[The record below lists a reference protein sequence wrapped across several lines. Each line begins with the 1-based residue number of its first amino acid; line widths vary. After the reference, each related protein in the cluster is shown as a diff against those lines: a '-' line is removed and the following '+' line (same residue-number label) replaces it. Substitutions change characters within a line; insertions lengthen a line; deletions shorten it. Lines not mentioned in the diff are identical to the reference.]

1 MNSLLNKY
9 NSGDVPYISVQ
20 ELRMH
25 QLDEEVVILDS
36 RNSEEFQ
43 VSHLKNSVFVGYDN
57 FDISSLKSIRK
68 DQKIVVYCSVGIR
81 SENIADKI
89 ITAGFT
95 NVQNLYGGIFKWK
108 NEGFPVVDLK
118 GIETEKV
125 HVFSKH
131 WAKYLNKGEKIY

>member
-1 MNSLLNKY
+1 MDKLLSKY
-9 NSGDVPYISVQ
+9 NTGVVPYTSVEQ
-20 ELRMH
+20 LRMNH
-25 QLDEEVVILDS
+25 LNDDVIILDA
-36 RNSEEFQ
+36 RKKTEYE
-43 VSHLKNSVFVGYDN
+43 VSHLKNSIFVGYDN

-68 DQKIVVYCSVGIR
+68 EQKIVVYCSVGIR

-89 ITAGFT
+89 ISAGYT

-118 GIETEKV
+118 GMETEKV

-131 WAKYLNKGEKIY
+131 WAKYLKKGEKIY